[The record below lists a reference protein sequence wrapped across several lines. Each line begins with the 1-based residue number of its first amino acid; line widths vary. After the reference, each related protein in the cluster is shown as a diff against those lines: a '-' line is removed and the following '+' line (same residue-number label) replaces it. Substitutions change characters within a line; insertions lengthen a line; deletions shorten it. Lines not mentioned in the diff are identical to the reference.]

1 MRFRGFHATKLDQ
14 SCLKNAYSLVST
26 AARVPLYVHKCA
38 CDRPCKIRQIDNIT
52 NKFTNILPV
61 SMDSKRS
68 LDSHVA
74 QGEKST
80 AAAAT
85 RNEEPILQV
94 LMAHLKSCPG
104 KQSAQGS
111 EDGMLLEI
119 ASGTGQHAAAFS
131 KEIKGYTW
139 QPSEVSEAMFPSIRA
154 WGRDAGGKVLPPVL
168 IDCQKKF
175 EHWNVQANSFDGIL
189 CVNMVHISP
198 WAATSG
204 LFAGASKALK
214 RGGQIFLYGPYKIN
228 GKPTTESNA
237 AFDMSLRS
245 RNPAWGLRDVADMD
259 AEAEKQGL
267 RRKTEPIPMP
277 ANNFMLI
284 YVSSSSF

>member
-1 MRFRGFHATKLDQ
+1 
-14 SCLKNAYSLVST
+14 
-26 AARVPLYVHKCA
+26 
-38 CDRPCKIRQIDNIT
+38 
-52 NKFTNILPV
+52 
-61 SMDSKRS
+61 
-68 LDSHVA
+68 
-74 QGEKST
+74 
-80 AAAAT
+80 
-85 RNEEPILQV
+85 
-94 LMAHLKSCPG
+94 
-104 KQSAQGS
+104 
-111 EDGMLLEI
+111 MLLEI

-131 KEIKGYTW
+131 KKIKGYTW
-139 QPSEVSEAMFPSIRA
+139 QPSEVSEATFPSIRA
-154 WGRDAGGKVLPPVL
+154 WGKDAGGKVLSPVL

-175 EHWNVQANSFDGIL
+175 EDWNVSANSFDGIL

-198 WAATSG
+198 WAATRG

-214 RGGQIFLYGPYKIN
+214 KGGQMFLYGPFKIN

-267 RRKTEPIPMP
+267 CRKTEPIPMP

-284 YVSSSSF
+284 YVSSSLS